1 MLMTTQDQMQLQEQL
16 LESKTDNCNRNKS
29 KEHDILIQ
37 YGFAK
42 LEPAEIL
49 SICKMK
55 ITT

>member
-1 MLMTTQDQMQLQEQL
+1 MQLQEQL